1 MDVMI
6 PYGICYKNCGKM
18 SYSGYKRSQLL
29 PYLEKNILEK
39 NNENV
44 MALTAELHCSSYF
57 PDLNNFIIKFFSNY
71 LILNSFN
78 QAFFIDQFFNKI
90 EYIKK
95 TIPKGQQKNALINS
109 NEIRNIYCS
118 IFSNFLNENLT
129 IFQIKI
135 EPKCY
140 QQEIYLVHSNVE
152 KVVPIM
158 DSNHINVSDKLSR
171 GLREILYWGGMM
183 VDELTAKVKRYINE
197 QTLAKL
203 LYWIN
208 WCYKVEKL
216 EKKLRMR
223 ENFFKSNYP
232 PLLKIKDQFKTGWE
246 FFLWDFLWQRCEK
259 NKFGNK
265 NLIESFTSLFYDNY
279 SRNKIKERA
288 GLLAIALL
296 IANYPHKINIERKIS
311 KLEIFSNLNANQF
324 YKNVQKDSD
333 NDEKYLELYNFYNNV
348 KDANVKVND
357 KIYKENKVE
366 RKMDFLKEYLPKISE
381 NKNDGNNKKI
391 SDYFS

>member
-18 SYSGYKRSQLL
+18 SYSGYKRNQLL

-44 MALTAELHCSSYF
+44 MALIAELHCSSYF
-57 PDLNNFIIKFFSNY
+57 QDLNNFIIKFFSNY
-71 LILNSFN
+71 LILNYFN
-78 QAFFIDQFFNKI
+78 QAFFIDQYFNKI

-109 NEIRNIYCS
+109 NELRNIYCS
-118 IFSNFLNENLT
+118 IFANFLNENPT

-140 QQEIYLVHSNVE
+140 QQEIYLAHSNVE
-152 KVVPIM
+152 KVIPIM

-183 VDELTAKVKRYINE
+183 VDELTAKLKKYINE
-197 QTLAKL
+197 ESLAKL

-216 EKKLRMR
+216 EGKIRMR
-223 ENFFKSNYP
+223 ENFFKSNFP
-232 PLLKIKDQFKTGWE
+232 SLMKIKDQFKTGWE

-259 NKFGNK
+259 NKFINK

-296 IANYPHKINIERKIS
+296 VANYPHIINIERKIS

-357 KIYKENKVE
+357 KTYKENKVE